1 MIEKLMETLKR
12 ENINVF
18 RLVLMRRDGA
28 CETAD
33 RLPTTPCHNCYSI
46 SKAVTATAI
55 GMLQD
60 AGRLFVDDSL
70 ERYFDLRSYDRNAWR
85 RVKIEHLLT
94 HTMGIEK
101 GSLFEADRYGIDSD
115 DWVDWVLK
123 QPLPYAPGE
132 HYAYSNSTFYLLS
145 VIVERV
151 AGCTLLDFIRR
162 NLFTPMGIRCY
173 AWETCPLGHTMG
185 ATGLYL
191 STEDLARFCR
201 LYLNGG
207 VWEGKRLL
215 SREWCEWVHAGPEGS
230 YRGGFTV
237 GKDGRFSVG
246 GAYHQFGIIAPDK
259 GVVLA
264 GHSFVNND
272 DGKYAAL
279 RNAFLDSLPADS
291 FQ

>member
-1 MIEKLMETLKR
+1 MIEKLMEALER
-12 ENINVF
+12 EKVNVF
-18 RLVLMRRDGA
+18 RLVLMGRNGA
-28 CETAD
+28 FEKSD

-46 SKAVTATAI
+46 SKAVTATVV

-60 AGRLFVDDSL
+60 SGQLSVDDSL
-70 ERYFDLRSYDRNAWR
+70 ERYFDLRGYERDAWR

-101 GSLFEADRYGIDSD
+101 GCLFEADRYSIPSD
-115 DWVDWVLK
+115 DWIDWVLR
-123 QPLPYAPGE
+123 QPLKYAPGE

-145 VIVERV
+145 VIVEHV
-151 AGCTLLDFIRR
+151 VGCALSDYVRRTLFDPIGIHDF
-162 NLFTPMGIRCY
+162 
-173 AWETCPLGHTMG
+173 AWESCPLGHTMG

-201 LYLNGG
+201 LYLCGG
-207 VWEGKRLL
+207 LWEGKRLL
-215 SREWCEWVHAGPEGS
+215 SEAWCARVHAGAEGS
-230 YRGGFTV
+230 YYGGFTV
-237 GKDGRFSVG
+237 GRCGRFSVG

-264 GHSFVNND
+264 GHSFVEGD

-279 RNAFLDSLPADS
+279 RGAFIDSLPDV
-291 FQ
+291 